1 MSDMRRISFIIL
13 TLLTGLLLQAQPPGP
28 PDERD
33 QPDPKLPDRMS
44 QYIQKNLE
52 MTAAE
57 KEKFDPAFKQYMK
70 DFAKVHRENRGDRL
84 VMQQQMI
91 ELRLRYRKDFRQ
103 WLGDN
108 RGDRVFMEEEHFRQ
122 EVMRMIRDR
131 RKDRGGPPP
140 PPSGGRRRFR

>member
-1 MSDMRRISFIIL
+1 MRRHSLFL
-13 TLLTGLLLQAQPPGP
+13 LALLTGMALLAQPPGP
-28 PDERD
+28 PDETGT
-33 QPDPKLPDRMS
+33 PDPKLPERMS

-52 MTAAE
+52 MTPAE

-70 DFAKVHRENRGDRL
+70 EFAKVHRENRDDRL

-108 RGDRVFMEEEHFRQ
+108 RGDRVFMEEERFRQ
-122 EVMRMIRDR
+122 EVMRMIRER
-131 RKDRGGPPP
+131 RKERGGPPP
-140 PPSGGRRRFR
+140 PGGKRRRQ